1 MNATWPSWVEI
12 RLDQI
17 VHNVQA
23 IKKWIG
29 QNVRLLA
36 VVKANGYGH
45 GAVAASWACLKG
57 GADILG
63 VGSPQEGIELREGG
77 IQSDVFVLGGC
88 FEDQTDLIAQYDL
101 IQCVQNRK
109 IVHSLENAG
118 KKHNKKIRIHIKV
131 DTGMG
136 RLGIYPEDVPELWNA
151 ISKCPHIR
159 VEGIFSHLATS
170 ERMDKT
176 YAQGQI
182 RRFQELQD
190 QFSQKSIHVPLW
202 HICNSGGT
210 IHFPEAHYDMVRC
223 GLMMYGVYPSREMMH
238 PLKLSPVMS
247 WKSRIVTIKT
257 IPKGGSVSYG
267 RNWIAEKEE
276 KIGVIPLGY
285 HDGYSKRMTH
295 HAELIVRNQKVPTVG
310 DICMDNTMILLSDVP
325 NARIEDEVV
334 LLGKQGNMEISANEM
349 AVWNQSISYETL
361 CTIGRRVPRI
371 YFWKDRQIAKSSFID
386 QDITVE
392 MLENA
397 KKECSI

>member
-36 VVKANGYGH
+36 VVKANGYGL
-45 GAVAASWACLKG
+45 GAIAASWACLEG

-77 IQSDVFVLGGC
+77 IQTDLLVLGGC
-88 FEDQTDLIAQYDL
+88 FKDQTDLIAQYDL
-101 IQCVQNRK
+101 IQCVQNQE
-109 IVHSLENAG
+109 ILHSLENAG
-118 KKHNKKIRIHIKV
+118 KKHNKKIRVHIKV

-136 RLGIYPEDVPELWNA
+136 RLGIYPEDVPKLWEM
-151 ISKCPHIR
+151 ISGCHHIH

-170 ERMDKT
+170 EKLDKT
-176 YAQGQI
+176 FAQYQI
-182 RRFQELQD
+182 RRFQELRD
-190 QFSQKSIHVPLW
+190 RFSKKNIHVPLW
-202 HICNSGGT
+202 HLCNSGGT

-238 PLKLSPVMS
+238 PLKISPVMS
-247 WKSRIVTIKT
+247 WKSRIVAVKT

-295 HAELIVRNQKVPTVG
+295 HAKVIVRNQKVPTIG
-310 DICMDNTMILLSDVP
+310 DICMDNTMVLLSDVP
-325 NARIEDEVV
+325 NVRVEDEVV
-334 LLGKQGNMEISANEM
+334 LLGKQGNLEITAEEM

-371 YFWKDRQIAKSSFID
+371 YFWENQQIAKSSFID
-386 QDITVE
+386 PGITVG

-397 KKECSI
+397 KREYSI